1 MNREKN
7 VTVEGIKMGKD
18 DEELEIEKL
27 EIREQKRRDER
38 VGGGQRYERNGVKRK
53 EGRKG
58 ERKKEEKLTRRGTFS
73 VSLLTAQ

>member
-1 MNREKN
+1 MDREKN

-38 VGGGQRYERNGVKRK
+38 VEGGQRYERNGVKRK
-53 EGRKG
+53 EGKG
-58 ERKKEEKLTRRGTFS
+58 NEREKKN
-73 VSLLTAQ
+73 

>member
-1 MNREKN
+1 M
-7 VTVEGIKMGKD
+7 TVEGIKMGKN

-53 EGRKG
+53 EGKG
-58 ERKKEEKLTRRGTFS
+58 NEREKKN
-73 VSLLTAQ
+73 

>member
-38 VGGGQRYERNGVKRK
+38 VGGGQRYERNGVKRE
-53 EGRKG
+53 EGKG
-58 ERKKEEKLTRRGTFS
+58 ERKREEKLTRRETFS
-73 VSLLTAQ
+73 MSLLTPW